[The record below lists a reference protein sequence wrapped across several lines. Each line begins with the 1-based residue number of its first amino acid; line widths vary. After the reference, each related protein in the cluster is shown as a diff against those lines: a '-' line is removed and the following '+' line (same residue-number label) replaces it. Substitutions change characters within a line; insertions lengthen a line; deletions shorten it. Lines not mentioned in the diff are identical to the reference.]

1 VILVEVA
8 RMPRPELLPEDVK
21 AIATKNALPL
31 RHESFDDDTEN
42 IVTAILGVSAKERSW
57 DDRGRVGARIACL
70 VAGAIAGLVFLALAA
85 LAHFWVWAR
94 PLSASIGDSATTLLL
109 IAGTILGAWMG
120 LRYEAWKRSG
130 PRERA

>member
-1 VILVEVA
+1 
-8 RMPRPELLPEDVK
+8 MPRPELLPEDVK

-57 DDRGRVGARIACL
+57 DDRGRVGARIAYF

-85 LAHFWVWAR
+85 LAHF
-94 PLSASIGDSATTLLL
+94 
-109 IAGTILGAWMG
+109 
-120 LRYEAWKRSG
+120 
-130 PRERA
+130 